1 MGPGTT
7 RDIVMTLRKAREDFG
22 LSINEIMALL
32 KKNSEETGA
41 PLPSATSV
49 RSVLNGDLDKIS
61 GFSIDTLTPLRDVLI
76 HKEIGTPQ
84 ERIDALLDV
93 ICMQEQTI
101 QRLTEELKSVEDTQQ
116 IRCRKCEEDMK
127 FYKEQIA
134 IKDKRMERKDRWI
147 AKLLKLPLVDDEQSE
162 KISTIG

>member
-7 RDIVMTLRKAREDFG
+7 RDTVMELRAYRARLG
-22 LSINEIMALL
+22 LSIDEIMSML

-41 PLPSATSV
+41 HLPSPTSV

-61 GFSIDTLTPLRDVLI
+61 GFSIETLSPLRDVLI
-76 HKEIGTPQ
+76 YKGVGNPQ

-93 ICMQEQTI
+93 IRMQEETI
-101 QRLTEELKSVEDTQQ
+101 QRMSEQLKAVEDTQQ
-116 IRCRKCEEDMK
+116 IRCKKCEQDMK
-127 FYKEQIA
+127 FYKDQIA

-147 AKLLKLPLVDDEQSE
+147 AELLKLPPE
-162 KISTIG
+162 KGHDM

>member
-1 MGPGTT
+1 MPSPTT
-7 RDIVMTLRKAREDFG
+7 
-22 LSINEIMALL
+22 
-32 KKNSEETGA
+32 
-41 PLPSATSV
+41 V

-61 GFSIDTLTPLRDVLI
+61 GFSMDTLTALRDVLI

-93 ICMQEQTI
+93 IRMQEDTI
-101 QRLTEELKSVEDTQQ
+101 QRLSEQLTTVEETQQ
-116 IRCRKCEEDMK
+116 IRCKKCEADMK

-147 AKLLKLPLVDDEQSE
+147 AELLKLPLAETEETE
-162 KISTIG
+162 KISTIGQQRRKQ

>member
-32 KKNSEETGA
+32 KKHSEETGA
-41 PLPSATSV
+41 PLPSPTSV

-61 GFSIDTLTPLRDVLI
+61 GFSMDTLSPLREVLI
-76 HKEIGTPQ
+76 HGEVGNPE

-93 ICMQEQTI
+93 ISMQEETI
-101 QRLTEELKSVEDTQQ
+101 QRLTEELKAVEETQQ
-116 IRCRKCEEDMK
+116 IRCKKCEADMK

-147 AKLLKLPLVDDEQSE
+147 AELLKLPLAETE
-162 KISTIG
+162 ETEISTIG